1 MLDDIFTT
9 NLDVTYQ
16 FKAKSLGIKDATI
29 GMTLYNLFSAK
40 FENNGW
46 AAPAYTKDGDQVIAY
61 NPNYATYGAL
71 RDCWAVGF
79 APQAPFH
86 FMAHLS
92 LNF

>member
-1 MLDDIFTT
+1 MLGENFST
-9 NLDVTYQ
+9 NVELAYQ
-16 FKAKSLGIKDATI
+16 FCLQSLGIKNVSV
-29 GMTLYNLFSAK
+29 GCTLYNIFSTK
-40 FENNGW
+40 FDNNGW
-46 AAPAYTKDGDQVIAY
+46 AAPAYTKENGQVVAY
-61 NPNYATYGAL
+61 NPNYAAYGAL

>member
-1 MLDDIFTT
+1 MVQIYIKFSRFHASHHKKRKKDEKVSKTT
-9 NLDVTYQ
+9 
-16 FKAKSLGIKDATI
+16 
-29 GMTLYNLFSAK
+29 K
-40 FENNGW
+40 FDNNGW
-46 AAPAYTKDGDQVIAY
+46 AAPAYTKENGQVVAY
-61 NPNYATYGAL
+61 NPNYAAYGAL